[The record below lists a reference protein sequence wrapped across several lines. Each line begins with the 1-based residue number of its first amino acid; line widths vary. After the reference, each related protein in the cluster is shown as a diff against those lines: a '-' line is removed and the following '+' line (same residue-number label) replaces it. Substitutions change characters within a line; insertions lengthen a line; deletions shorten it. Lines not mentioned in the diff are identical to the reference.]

1 MAAAVSSALAPEAR
15 GLLPALPRDNG
26 EGPSRHHLRSASR
39 SRTPSDVDRKVLDRG
54 ALQRP
59 VSEAPSSPLSEVP
72 PSLYESEPEAV
83 DEKAVSAASF
93 SLHGLLQSPGSR
105 FVAPRT
111 EDARRLG
118 PAEAR
123 ALVEEVVIM
132 ARQPLVL
139 THCDGSNEWS
149 QSWNMSNCRRGLAYP
164 DLLDRGSGAAA
175 RRHKFYA
182 AGAAELSETPDAWE
196 ARLGKGRDRQA
207 DAQRWA
213 SNQRRDGFASR
224 VTAVDEALRVLGD
237 GPPTYSYSVRGIVHY
252 GEPLPSDASGPQIQS
267 RLLPA
272 MPVPTPATAVPPM
285 PWDLRQT
292 GDPCTLDVAGNDSI
306 EPLCKAPCAAVQTV
320 RQSRT
325 AICDSSAA
333 D

>member
-1 MAAAVSSALAPEAR
+1 MAAAVSGALAPEAR
-15 GLLPALPRDNG
+15 GLLPALPRDTG

-93 SLHGLLQSPGSR
+93 SLHGLLQSPASR

-123 ALVEEVVIM
+123 ALVEEVVVT

-139 THCDGSNEWS
+139 THCDGSNDWFR
-149 QSWNMSNCRRGLAYP
+149 SWDMSYCRRGLAYP
-164 DLLDRGSGAAA
+164 GQYVLAAGMSRTCGSQMTADLLDRGSGAAA

-182 AGAAELSETPDAWE
+182 AGAAELSETTDAWE
-196 ARLGKGRDRQA
+196 ARLSKGRDRQA

-224 VTAVDEALRVLGD
+224 VAAVDDALRVLGD
-237 GPPTYSYSVRGIVHY
+237 
-252 GEPLPSDASGPQIQS
+252 
-267 RLLPA
+267 
-272 MPVPTPATAVPPM
+272 
-285 PWDLRQT
+285 
-292 GDPCTLDVAGNDSI
+292 
-306 EPLCKAPCAAVQTV
+306 APREC
-320 RQSRT
+320 
-325 AICDSSAA
+325 IY
-333 D
+333 